1 MECEDERTSTSPFR
15 LPPSHYQKQN
25 LNNIAKSVTNAPALH
40 SPVDMNETSYVLGNY
55 VYEIHFYS
63 LIFAFEFCINMNK

>member
-1 MECEDERTSTSPFR
+1 MECEDERTSTPFR